1 MAVYS
6 NGGFSSPDILLVISL
21 VLSASV
27 SCLLNPIVFRHN
39 LKKKRSLPRDLYL
52 ALSATDFLTGTV
64 LTSFYSY
71 GILQPREES
80 CQHQANFNRS
90 ICENAY
96 YSYYRPATIWEKVMS
111 TIVWWLY
118 GTPCWLT
125 TVIALSRWFT
135 IKYPLRNLSR
145 NKVEIVVSA
154 ISVIMLAYY
163 VVTIIYDPDFSTN
176 IKMITQI
183 ALNSAPF
190 GMKQIEWVDE
200 IVGIIMTIFANIAS
214 ILTIHHVYKTSR
226 VPGSNERSRKRLRS
240 AIKVALLSAGG
251 VFVLSFVSGRV
262 LFKNKNP
269 GRTFVYFLY
278 HTVLVNFLPILT
290 SSYNS
295 VVYVLCSY
303 GSIFYRAERRVEAG

>member
-6 NGGFSSPDILLVISL
+6 NGGFSSPDIWLVISL

-96 YSYYRPATIWEKVMS
+96 YRYLRPATTWEKVMS

-118 GTPCWLT
+118 FTPCWLT
-125 TVIALSRWFT
+125 AVISMSRWFT

-145 NKVEIVVSA
+145 NKVETITGSVSF
-154 ISVIMLAYY
+154 IMMTHFAT
-163 VVTIIYDPDFSTN
+163 TIIYDPNPMYKTKKN
-176 IKMITQI
+176 MITQL
-183 ALNSAPF
+183 AWNASPF
-190 GMKQIEWVDE
+190 GIKEIGWVID
-200 IVGIIMTIFANIAS
+200 IFGLITTIPATVAS
-214 ILTIHHVYKTSR
+214 ILTIHQVWKSSR
-226 VPGSNERSRKRLRS
+226 VPGSNVRSGKRLKS
-240 AIKVALLSAGG
+240 AIKVALLAAGSM
-251 VFVLSFVSGRV
+251 LAMSLATGR
-262 LFKNKNP
+262 LFMKRE
-269 GRTFVYFLY
+269 GSERTFIYYFY
-278 HTVLVNFLPILT
+278 HNFLMIFLPILT
-290 SSYNS
+290 SNYDSM
-295 VVYVLCSY
+295 VYVLCSRE
-303 GSIFYRAERRVEAG
+303 SIFRRPHVG